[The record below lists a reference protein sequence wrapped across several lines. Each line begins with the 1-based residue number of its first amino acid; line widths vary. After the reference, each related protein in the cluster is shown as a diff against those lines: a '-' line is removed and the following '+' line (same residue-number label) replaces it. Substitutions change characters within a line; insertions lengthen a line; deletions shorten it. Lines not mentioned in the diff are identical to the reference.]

1 MVRQQNFV
9 FIQKLSQVAT
19 AVAKGENMSE
29 KSKKIGNV
37 VVKIFWGAVWTL
49 LGLLALLVLWLA
61 FDKFIL
67 KNPVPSVFGYS
78 SLNIATGSMNGNSAL
93 VAGHDPKQVSEG
105 DLIVIKNTGDY
116 EIGDVVT
123 FLLDGDTIPTTH
135 RIVGITEEGFITK
148 GDANNTKDLL
158 PVPQDKIFGEVVGHY
173 PTLGAFSMWLKAE
186 GWIYVVAALAVLAL
200 GGFLIKEVG
209 ATPAT
214 EQESVEQAEN
224 QQATF
229 EQVKSPVQVELEQV
243 ESSSEQQNDASQD
256 SLQNK

>member
-1 MVRQQNFV
+1 
-9 FIQKLSQVAT
+9 
-19 AVAKGENMSE
+19 MSE
-29 KSKKIGNV
+29 KAKKVGNII
-37 VVKIFWGAVWTL
+37 VKIFWGAVWTL

-93 VAGHDPKQVSEG
+93 VANGKPKQVGEG

-123 FLLDGDTIPTTH
+123 FLLDGDRIPTTH
-135 RIVGITEEGFITK
+135 RIVSKTEEGFITK
-148 GDANNTKDLL
+148 GDANNSADLR
-158 PVPQDKIFGEVVGHY
+158 PVPQDKILGEVVGHY

-186 GWIYVVAALAVLAL
+186 GGWIYIVAALAVLAL
-200 GGFLIKEVG
+200 GGFLIKEAG
-209 ATPAT
+209 ASPETAQESTEQAESTDQSATESAT
-214 EQESVEQAEN
+214 EQPQTEQPVGEQEATSLVRQNAE
-224 QQATF
+224 A
-229 EQVKSPVQVELEQV
+229 E
-243 ESSSEQQNDASQD
+243 D

>member
-1 MVRQQNFV
+1 
-9 FIQKLSQVAT
+9 
-19 AVAKGENMSE
+19 MSE
-29 KSKKIGNV
+29 KAKKVGNII
-37 VVKIFWGAVWTL
+37 VKIFWGAVWTL

-93 VAGHDPKQVSEG
+93 VANGKPKQVGEG

-123 FLLDGDTIPTTH
+123 FLLDGDRIPTTH
-135 RIVGITEEGFITK
+135 RIVSKTEEGFITK
-148 GDANNTKDLL
+148 GDANNSADLR
-158 PVPQDKIFGEVVGHY
+158 PVPQDKILGEVVGHY

-186 GWIYVVAALAVLAL
+186 GGWIYIVAALAVLAL
-200 GGFLIKEVG
+200 GGFLIKEAG
-209 ATPAT
+209 ASPETAQESTEQAESTDQSATESAT
-214 EQESVEQAEN
+214 EQPQTEQPVGEQEQTSLARQNAE
-224 QQATF
+224 A
-229 EQVKSPVQVELEQV
+229 E
-243 ESSSEQQNDASQD
+243 D